1 MVHALTVMTIDDHD
15 DHGNGE
21 TMTAS
26 DIMASA
32 DSDASETLTLTEF
45 MDFMFSG
52 TTHDSIQ
59 ENISNIFY
67 WADYNEDYELDINE
81 LSDFIPEFESY
92 MISMESGSN
101 DDQDIIYAVEER
113 YLSVQELY
121 SAWGDVFANAA
132 QNCVN
137 CAGNLANMVA
147 DAQIDIADEQS
158 FGQVVGNYEFYYF
171 QYIDENGNQAYDDG
185 ELFAVSAEII
195 DDDDVRGVI
204 AYDGQVFLDDSG
216 SGSYPYETFWENAYD
231 FTWVMDE
238 NEEDDNTEMFI
249 CDNGEEIPTD
259 WVNDGTDDC
268 GDGSDEFDEVDN
280 TTYFMCDN
288 GNEIPSDWVDDGMD
302 DCGDGSDESDDHDGH
317 DHHDHGPAVDWMI
330 DTADMMSPIEVAGSF
345 ADYHIVLA
353 SCTMDSGPDEDG
365 SMEPTDMV
373 ETNAMTCGDDVL
385 KISIADATAPGADV
399 MFHDA
404 DSSGTITQGD
414 MVHINPDFDAGGEW
428 NMVRLYSNSSDKY
441 SDENPML
448 PGFGAAAG
456 IIALLSAALI
466 ARRD

>member
-1 MVHALTVMTIDDHD
+1 MGGILCPEGAGEVPTCPDGEPCVCIDVDGSCTDGDDDWGYEDHDGHD

-92 MISMESGSN
+92 MNSMGSGSN

-113 YLSVQELY
+113 YLSVQDLY

-171 QYIDENGNQAYDDG
+171 QYIDENGNHAYDDG

-204 AYDGQVFLDDSG
+204 AYDGQVLSL
-216 SGSYPYETFWENAYD
+216 
-231 FTWVMDE
+231 
-238 NEEDDNTEMFI
+238 I
-249 CDNGEEIPTD
+249 
-259 WVNDGTDDC
+259 
-268 GDGSDEFDEVDN
+268 
-280 TTYFMCDN
+280 
-288 GNEIPSDWVDDGMD
+288 
-302 DCGDGSDESDDHDGH
+302 
-317 DHHDHGPAVDWMI
+317 
-330 DTADMMSPIEVAGSF
+330 
-345 ADYHIVLA
+345 HI
-353 SCTMDSGPDEDG
+353 
-365 SMEPTDMV
+365 
-373 ETNAMTCGDDVL
+373 
-385 KISIADATAPGADV
+385 
-399 MFHDA
+399 
-404 DSSGTITQGD
+404 
-414 MVHINPDFDAGGEW
+414 
-428 NMVRLYSNSSDKY
+428 
-441 SDENPML
+441 
-448 PGFGAAAG
+448 
-456 IIALLSAALI
+456 
-466 ARRD
+466 